1 MIELKNITKIY
12 GKGDKLIRAL
22 NNVSFRVNDNEF
34 LSIMGKSGAG
44 KSTLLHLL
52 ACMDKPDEGTI
63 IIDNEDLGKLKDSR
77 LAEIRNKKIGIVLQ
91 EYGLINN
98 FSIRDNIMLPCMI
111 AKSKDKVDIEEIIK
125 KLDVNEAIDKPVKKL
140 SGGQKQ
146 RIAIARALINNPDI
160 ILADEPTGSLDE
172 ETEEEIMKIF
182 FRLNKEG
189 KTIILITHDK
199 DIAAQTHRT
208 ILLKKGEIVN
218 P

>member
-1 MIELKNITKIY
+1 
-12 GKGDKLIRAL
+12 
-22 NNVSFRVNDNEF
+22 
-34 LSIMGKSGAG
+34 
-44 KSTLLHLL
+44 
-52 ACMDKPDEGTI
+52 
-63 IIDNEDLGKLKDSR
+63 
-77 LAEIRNKKIGIVLQ
+77 
-91 EYGLINN
+91 
-98 FSIRDNIMLPCMI
+98 MI
-111 AKSKDKVDIEEIIK
+111 AKSKDKIDIEEIIK